1 MSEQML
7 NNPGVGM
14 SPAFQRVPSNPNA
27 VQNQP
32 GQGDAPTG
40 TSQVQPTPPN
50 PAVPPTGGVSDIAQ
64 GTPPVDTPPYIPP
77 ARGTN
82 GFQNQMT
89 PPQPN
94 PLTQPQPQ
102 PAPAQQQTIQQPYYD
117 PRLQE
122 QQLMIQQM
130 QQEREALRRE
140 IAARDEAIR
149 HLSGDAQE
157 LQNLRRQQAANDAV
171 SKMDFSQF
179 QTVDEEEARR
189 ISQATIEAQQSQFD
203 AMRQEL
209 AKQRKF
215 IEDSM
220 ASQREQMVQQAQLNN
235 IQKVLAVHPDYY
247 ELQNTPA
254 YQNFMRQY
262 DGMSSQTFDQRAA
275 YEFQHGNVEYVIDL
289 LNKIKG
295 QTPNPQQVMSVPPV
309 QTAAGS
315 VVPTTP
321 QEKLPTLR
329 ELNDL
334 MQTRQIT
341 HDEYRAMLNKL
352 RAAQNQPTR

>member
-1 MSEQML
+1 MSEQMQ
-7 NNPGVGM
+7 NNPGIGV
-14 SPAFQRVPSNPNA
+14 SPAFQRVPINPNTM
-27 VQNQP
+27 QNQS
-32 GQGDAPTG
+32 GQGDAPSG

-64 GTPPVDTPPYIPP
+64 GTPPADTPLLIPP

-82 GFQNQMT
+82 GFQNQT
-89 PPQPN
+89 PAPQPN
-94 PLTQPQPQ
+94 PVLPQPQ

-157 LQNLRRQQAANDAV
+157 LQTLRRQQAASDAV

-215 IEDSM
+215 IEDNVAM
-220 ASQREQMVQQAQLNN
+220 QREQMAQQAQLNN

-275 YEFQHGNVEYVIDL
+275 YEFQRGNVDYVIDL

-295 QTPNPQQVMSVPPV
+295 QSPSPQQVMSVPPV

-341 HDEYRAMLNKL
+341 HDEYRVMLNKL
-352 RAAQNQPTR
+352 RAAQNQPMR